1 MRARLLANASIS
13 TAPIFTGAGA
23 ALSFMVIPPLPSP
36 SGPNGPCFGHIS
48 ELPEFQINILN
59 LRQFH
64 ACCPILAEG
73 RVGAQRLGRMGRW
86 GFAWRR
92 EGASR
97 RFAMA
102 RRWRLL
108 VPIIA
113 AVGLAGCSSISEKFR
128 DTAAALP
135 GVGLPA
141 DAPER
146 TGRPVAFPAVH
157 DVPPPR
163 NSV

>member
-1 MRARLLANASIS
+1 MERR
-13 TAPIFTGAGA
+13 
-23 ALSFMVIPPLPSP
+23 
-36 SGPNGPCFGHIS
+36 
-48 ELPEFQINILN
+48 
-59 LRQFH
+59 
-64 ACCPILAEG
+64 
-73 RVGAQRLGRMGRW
+73 

-102 RRWRLL
+102 RRWRLM
-108 VPIIA
+108 VPILLPVIA
-113 AVGLAGCSSISEKFR
+113 AVGLAGCGSISEKFR

-146 TGRPVAFPAVH
+146 TAQPVAFPAVH
-157 DVPPPR
+157 DIPPPR
-163 NSV
+163 NSVTLTNTEQDQMERDLVKARDELQVAAGVAKPKKKDDPKAVGKIGAPVSSRASIY

>member
-1 MRARLLANASIS
+1 MERR
-13 TAPIFTGAGA
+13 
-23 ALSFMVIPPLPSP
+23 
-36 SGPNGPCFGHIS
+36 
-48 ELPEFQINILN
+48 
-59 LRQFH
+59 
-64 ACCPILAEG
+64 
-73 RVGAQRLGRMGRW
+73 

-102 RRWRLL
+102 RRWRLI
-108 VPIIA
+108 VPVIA
-113 AVGLAGCSSISEKFR
+113 AAGLAGCGSISEKFR

-146 TGRPVAFPAVH
+146 TAQPVAFPAVH
-157 DVPPPR
+157 DIPPPR
-163 NSV
+163 NSVTLTNTEQDQMERDLVKARDELQVAAGVAKPKKKDDPKAVGKIGAPVSSRASIY

>member
-1 MRARLLANASIS
+1 MERR
-13 TAPIFTGAGA
+13 
-23 ALSFMVIPPLPSP
+23 
-36 SGPNGPCFGHIS
+36 
-48 ELPEFQINILN
+48 
-59 LRQFH
+59 
-64 ACCPILAEG
+64 
-73 RVGAQRLGRMGRW
+73 

-102 RRWRLL
+102 RRWRLMVPIL
-108 VPIIA
+108 VPVIA
-113 AVGLAGCSSISEKFR
+113 AAGLAGCGSISEKFR

-146 TGRPVAFPAVH
+146 TAKPVAFPAVH

-163 NSV
+163 NSVTLTNPEQDQMERELVKARDELQVAAGVAKPKKKGDPKAQGKIGAPVSSRASIY

>member
-1 MRARLLANASIS
+1 MERR
-13 TAPIFTGAGA
+13 
-23 ALSFMVIPPLPSP
+23 
-36 SGPNGPCFGHIS
+36 
-48 ELPEFQINILN
+48 
-59 LRQFH
+59 
-64 ACCPILAEG
+64 
-73 RVGAQRLGRMGRW
+73 

-97 RFAMA
+97 RFTMA

-113 AVGLAGCSSISEKFR
+113 AAGLAGCSSISEKFR

-146 TGRPVAFPAVH
+146 TAQPVAFPAVH

-163 NSV
+163 NSVTLTNPEQDQMERELVKARDELQVASGVAKPKNKDAKALNKIGAPVSSRSSIY

>member
-1 MRARLLANASIS
+1 MERR
-13 TAPIFTGAGA
+13 
-23 ALSFMVIPPLPSP
+23 
-36 SGPNGPCFGHIS
+36 
-48 ELPEFQINILN
+48 
-59 LRQFH
+59 
-64 ACCPILAEG
+64 
-73 RVGAQRLGRMGRW
+73 

-102 RRWRLL
+102 RRWRLIVPIL
-108 VPIIA
+108 VPVIA
-113 AVGLAGCSSISEKFR
+113 AVGLAGCGSISEKFR
-128 DTAAALP
+128 DTAAGLP

-146 TGRPVAFPAVH
+146 TAQPVAFPAVH

-163 NSV
+163 NSVTLTNPEQDQMERELVKARDELQVAAGVAKPKKKDDPKAQGKIGAPVSSRASIY

>member
-1 MRARLLANASIS
+1 MERR
-13 TAPIFTGAGA
+13 
-23 ALSFMVIPPLPSP
+23 
-36 SGPNGPCFGHIS
+36 
-48 ELPEFQINILN
+48 
-59 LRQFH
+59 
-64 ACCPILAEG
+64 
-73 RVGAQRLGRMGRW
+73 

-102 RRWRLL
+102 RRWRLMVPIL
-108 VPIIA
+108 VPVIA
-113 AVGLAGCSSISEKFR
+113 AVGLAGCGSISEKFR

-146 TGRPVAFPAVH
+146 TAQPVAFPAVH
-157 DVPPPR
+157 DIPPPR
-163 NSV
+163 NSVTLTNTEQDQMERDLVKARDELQVAAGVAKPKKKDDPKAVGKIGAPVSSRASIY

>member
-1 MRARLLANASIS
+1 
-13 TAPIFTGAGA
+13 
-23 ALSFMVIPPLPSP
+23 
-36 SGPNGPCFGHIS
+36 
-48 ELPEFQINILN
+48 
-59 LRQFH
+59 
-64 ACCPILAEG
+64 
-73 RVGAQRLGRMGRW
+73 
-86 GFAWRR
+86 
-92 EGASR
+92 
-97 RFAMA
+97 MA

-163 NSV
+163 NSVTLTNTEQDQMERELVTARDEQQVASGVAKPKKKDAKALGKIGAPVSSRSSIY

>member
-1 MRARLLANASIS
+1 
-13 TAPIFTGAGA
+13 
-23 ALSFMVIPPLPSP
+23 
-36 SGPNGPCFGHIS
+36 
-48 ELPEFQINILN
+48 
-59 LRQFH
+59 
-64 ACCPILAEG
+64 
-73 RVGAQRLGRMGRW
+73 
-86 GFAWRR
+86 
-92 EGASR
+92 
-97 RFAMA
+97 MA

-146 TGRPVAFPAVH
+146 TAQPVAFPAVH
-157 DVPPPR
+157 DIPPPR
-163 NSV
+163 NSVTLTNTEQDQMERELVKARDEQQIASGAKPKNKDAKAQGKTNTPVSSRSSIY